1 VILSN
6 LRLRCVSL
14 LCGHAAPFAPV
25 FAPGFSVLPLPIYLN
40 LLLFGLIIGLGAP
53 SAHAKDRH
61 ADLPKSFAR
70 LSWDARFERYVG
82 RALYQV
88 PQVSQ
93 DSRVSGDKQAS
104 PSAAVRSIDLA
115 LYLNRSLLLNN
126 ENRADKEF
134 NAVGY
139 PGEDVWTMDRRGSLV
154 VENVYWASG
163 TSGASPC
170 SNDPN
175 DLMERLLDSSKA
187 DEVALVRAEY
197 ALNEFD
203 TILSVRQ
210 QPQPHGCEILV
221 VDFLATPPRTKGNFG
236 ANGPDQHI
244 FSGPL
249 IPLARGRFY
258 DTQVLYTDSYVTC
271 YECQTT
277 ADKYTLQFFDGFP
290 SPLHITFQRPLA
302 IQEIEI
308 RGLKIGIVGSLPE
321 SVKKEVTL
329 SLDEILAR
337 ETWTQNLPV
346 GPSGYHLLVAGDIL
360 VERLA
365 LTQTGEVQLGGGL
378 FKISPLFE
386 KYHRAA
392 FEREL
397 LYTLGGIFL
406 AANSPPKS
414 WQDYRFNTAVN
425 RYFAMGAVKR
435 RHQDLDGIKRVSS
448 KFDFVPLFD
457 DILRGKALQNNE
469 VFLGDR
475 EPPSRI
481 DVQAAELFVPSLGGK
496 DLDERLNY
504 CGGVELQRQFASSVE
519 RIFLGIDRAE
529 RLRKRL
535 GNFPWSLQKCPLGL
549 SALLEFRP
557 VAESFS
563 VARLQVGEED
573 NVIRFFRSRDISS
586 DSHLFEVKSFGGA
599 KDAEYHDSP
608 RIFIH
613 DPSDDRNLLNQVWQ
627 AGEKQSYI
635 VDVKV
640 PSTQTVTAAVEG
652 PTLGSSQDR
661 QQYPRKYKFTISGFK
676 FRYGSKDIGARIE
689 TGVQFRLLGDEFM
702 RSVSMSA
709 AVDNKQSEL
718 NAGFGLNFAE
728 LFGIPV
734 YSVESLDEPAL
745 DSSVSLPFYA
755 GVAGV
760 FPQSGASSGALVTEF
775 GIADSVGNPLVP
787 RGYSLSTKIR
797 WQVLE
802 RAKPVSIFSQDFRL
816 VYDQPMG
823 RLTTLSLQPL
833 IGYSTGAVKLSD
845 YVPGSSEVFLDS
857 RASDEFF
864 ALTSEVKSV
873 VGSGY
878 NLDILGTLLFQ
889 DLVAYGAHHVASGV
903 SVLSSQGKVADLVQ
917 SAEIGLQLF
926 GSVFGAKNQSLAL
939 SVTRTLSN
947 EPRNSFAVTIG
958 K

>member
-6 LRLRCVSL
+6 L
-14 LCGHAAPFAPV
+14 
-25 FAPGFSVLPLPIYLN
+25 N
-40 LLLFGLIIGLGAP
+40 LLSCRTASIAHLFMRLFAQLFGLLIVGLAAYP
-53 SAHAKDRH
+53 AHAKVSS

-70 LSWDARFERYVG
+70 LRWDTRFERYVG

-88 PQVSQ
+88 PQVSRTLEN
-93 DSRVSGDKQAS
+93 SAESSARQART
-104 PSAAVRSIDLA
+104 SAAAQSINLA

-139 PGEDVWTMDRRGSLV
+139 PGEDVWTMDRKGSLV

-163 TSGASPC
+163 VGAAITC
-170 SNDPN
+170 SNEQ
-175 DLMERLLDSSKA
+175 MERLLDSSEA
-187 DEVALVRAEY
+187 DDIALVRAEY
-197 ALNEFD
+197 KLNEFD
-203 TILSVRQ
+203 TVLSVSA
-210 QPQPHGCEILV
+210 QPKPHGCEVLV
-221 VDFLATPPRTKGNFG
+221 VDFLAAPPRTKGNFG

-249 IPLARGRFY
+249 IPLVHGRFY

-271 YECQTT
+271 YECQAT
-277 ADKYTLQFFDGFP
+277 ADKITVQFFQGFP
-290 SPLHITFQRPLA
+290 SPLHITFQRP
-302 IQEIEI
+302 IPIKEIKV
-308 RGLKIGIVGSLPE
+308 RGLRIGVVGVLPE
-321 SVKKEVTL
+321 SVKNEVIL
-329 SLDEILAR
+329 SLDEVLAR
-337 ETWTQNLPV
+337 ELWTQSLPV
-346 GPSGYHLLVAGDIL
+346 GPSGYHLLLAGDIL

-406 AANSPPKS
+406 AANSPPES
-414 WQDYRFNTAVN
+414 WLDYRFNTAVN
-425 RYFAMGAVKR
+425 RYFAMEAVKS

-481 DVQAAELFVPSLGGK
+481 DIQASEVFVPSLGGK
-496 DLDERLNY
+496 EIDERLNY
-504 CGGVELQRQFASSVE
+504 CGGAELQRQFASSVE
-519 RIFLGIDRAE
+519 RVFSGLYRGE
-529 RLRKRL
+529 LLRKRL
-535 GNFPWSLQKCPLGL
+535 GDFPWSLQKCPLGL
-549 SALLEFRP
+549 AALLELRP
-557 VAESFS
+557 VVESFS
-563 VARLQVGEED
+563 VARLQVGDED
-573 NVIRFFRSRDISS
+573 SVIRFFRSRDMNS
-586 DSHLFEVKSFGGA
+586 DSHVFEVPSSGGQ
-599 KDAEYHDSP
+599 KDGEYHDAP

-613 DPSDDRNLLNQVWQ
+613 DPGDDRNLLNQVWQ

-652 PTLGSSQDR
+652 PTLGSSEDR
-661 QQYPRKYKFTISGFK
+661 EQYPRKYKFTISGFK

-689 TGVQFRLLGDEFM
+689 SGVQFRLLGDEFM

-709 AVDNKQSEL
+709 AVDKRQSEL
-718 NAGFGLNFAE
+718 NAGFGLNFAQ

-734 YSVESLDEPAL
+734 YPDESLGDPAL
-745 DSSVSLPFYA
+745 DSPVSLPFYA
-755 GVAGV
+755 GVAGIY
-760 FPQSGASSGALVTEF
+760 PQSGASSGSLVTEF
-775 GIADSVGNPLVP
+775 GVADSVGSALVP
-787 RGYSLSTKIR
+787 SGYFLSTKIR

-816 VYDQPMG
+816 VYHQPMG

-878 NLDILGTLLFQ
+878 NVDILGTLLFQ
-889 DLVAYGAHHVASGV
+889 DLVAYGAHHLASGV
-903 SVLSSQGKVADLVQ
+903 SVLSSQGKVSDLVQ
-917 SAEIGLQLF
+917 SVEVGLQLF
-926 GSVFGAKNQSLAL
+926 GSVFGAKNQSLAF